1 MPGWQRCRSIKPKT
15 QTKTI
20 MTIKIQRFVLAMFAV
35 LLAVTVVGCR
45 NTAHGVGE
53 DVEKVGDKIQEK
65 TD

>member
-1 MPGWQRCRSIKPKT
+1 M
-15 QTKTI
+15 

-35 LLAVTVVGCR
+35 LLTLTVVGCR
-45 NTAHGVGE
+45 NTAHGIGE